1 VVSVTT
7 QREVAVVVN
16 PLAGRG
22 RAGRLLGPVVER
34 LSGLGVSSRVVSGR
48 DAAEAVGLAHK
59 AVADGCDALVAL
71 GGDGTAHLALQAVAG
86 TETPLALVPAGTGND
101 LAVALGVPQETTAA
115 VDLVARG
122 TVRCVDAALAGD
134 TWWVGVLGSGFDSRV
149 TERANQMRWP
159 RGPRRYD
166 VAILAE
172 LRVLRPVRFTLTL
185 DGVARDLDA
194 VFIAVGNSQAYGGG
208 IRITPDA
215 VLDDGLLDVT
225 VVGRLSRRRLV
236 RVLPSAYKGEHVRDP
251 AVTQHRA
258 STVGLASP
266 GQVAY
271 ADGERLGP
279 LPVRSE
285 CRAGALRVLVP
296 AAGRQR
302 P

>member
-1 VVSVTT
+1 VST

-16 PLAGRG
+16 PAAGRG
-22 RAGRLLGPVVER
+22 RAGRLLGPVVEQ
-34 LSGLGVSSRVVSGR
+34 LSGLGISARVVSGR

-59 AVADGCDALVAL
+59 AVADGVDALVAL

-86 TETPLALVPAGTGND
+86 TETPLALVAAGTGND
-101 LAVALGVPQETTAA
+101 LATTLGVPLETAAA
-115 VDLVARG
+115 VDLLATGR
-122 TVRCVDAALAGD
+122 VRTVDAAQAGE
-134 TWWVGVLGSGFDSRV
+134 TWWVGVLGAGFDSRV

-166 VAILAE
+166 MAILAE
-172 LRVLRPVRFTLTL
+172 LRVLHPVRFTLTL
-185 DGVARDLDA
+185 DGVGHEVDA
-194 VFIAVGNSQAYGGG
+194 VFIAVGNGQAYGGG

-225 VVGRLSRRRLV
+225 VVGPLPRRRLV
-236 RVLPSAYKGEHVRDP
+236 RVLPAAYRGEHVRHP

-258 STVGLASP
+258 ASVGLEAA

-279 LPVRSE
+279 LPVVSV
-285 CRAGALRVLVP
+285 CRPAALRVLVP
-296 AAGRQR
+296 A
-302 P
+302 